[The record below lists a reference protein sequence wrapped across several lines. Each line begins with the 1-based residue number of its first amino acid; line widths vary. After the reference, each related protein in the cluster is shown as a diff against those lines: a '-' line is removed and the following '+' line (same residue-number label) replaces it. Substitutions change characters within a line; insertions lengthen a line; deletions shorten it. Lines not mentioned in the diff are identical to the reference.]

1 MNRITYHA
9 IIVENFPVLL
19 KYKFQT
25 KTALLDMEADIIEM
39 SHIWRKIFPMM
50 VYLLGNSVGI
60 PDGCDTINVSMRE
73 NSMGALVLDETIPP
87 QFTPCSKHYAK
98 KTFWFYK

>member
-1 MNRITYHA
+1 
-9 IIVENFPVLL
+9 
-19 KYKFQT
+19 
-25 KTALLDMEADIIEM
+25 
-39 SHIWRKIFPMM
+39 MM

-73 NSMGALVLDETIPP
+73 DSVVALVLEETLPP
-87 QFTPCSKHYAK
+87 QFTPRSKHYAN